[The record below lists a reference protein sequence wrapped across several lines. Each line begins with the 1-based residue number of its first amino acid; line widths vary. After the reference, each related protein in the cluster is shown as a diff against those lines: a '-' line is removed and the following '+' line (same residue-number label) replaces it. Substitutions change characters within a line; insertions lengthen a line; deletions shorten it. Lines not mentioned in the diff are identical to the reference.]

1 MGHNVFQ
8 TDLGEGVK
16 MSVSGG
22 VIGMSDVGV
31 MSDTVAGRLLDSRRM
46 DAVKA
51 FGGHIRHSPSRRI
64 ETYAI
69 QPGACILPVINRRT
83 GRFHAVSLFRHS
95 ERSEAIQHLA
105 GSPSKV
111 AGNGAG
117 RQRSGFATV
126 IGDPP
131 PRCETPRS

>member
-51 FGGHIRHSPSRRI
+51 FGGHIRHFPRKKN

-69 QPGACILPVINRRT
+69 QPPPRFLPVINKGT
-83 GRFHAVSLFRHS
+83 GPLHAVSLF
-95 ERSEAIQHLA
+95 L
-105 GSPSKV
+105 PSQP
-111 AGNGAG
+111 GAPPH
-117 RQRSGFATV
+117 
-126 IGDPP
+126 PP
-131 PRCETPRS
+131 PRLPPNVCGEAAR